1 MELLEKQIQSFL
13 SIGVGSGLD
22 KGNGNGHGLGFG
34 YGNGSGS
41 GFGFGPGYGNGRG
54 NGYGPGSGNG
64 NGYGPGSGYGY
75 GGGSGSGSGY
85 GYGNGNGRGN
95 GSGSGKGKG
104 SGIAEI
110 EGHKVYDVDN
120 IPTIITAV
128 HGNVAQGYLLLHNTR
143 LVPCYIVKE
152 ANKFAHGAT
161 LREAY
166 TALQEKLYD
175 GSTKEERIA
184 AFIRKFPDYDTP
196 YDNADLF
203 IYHHVLTGSCRMG
216 RENFVKNHGL
226 SLDGQTTVRQFV
238 ALTEDSYG
246 GKVIRR
252 LEEAYKVKH

>member
-1 MELLEKQIQSFL
+1 MELLETQIQTFISMV
-13 SIGVGSGLD
+13 VGHGCGNG
-22 KGNGNGHGLGFG
+22 KGNGCGCGSGSG

-41 GFGFGPGYGNGRG
+41 GN
-54 NGYGPGSGNG
+54 
-64 NGYGPGSGYGY
+64 GY
-75 GGGSGSGSGY
+75 GGGSGSGY
-85 GYGNGNGRGN
+85 GFGSGN
-95 GSGSGKGKG
+95 GSGSGSG
-104 SGIAEI
+104 SGNGSGNGNGIAEI
-110 EGHKVYDVDN
+110 EGHKVYDVDY

-128 HGNVAQGYLLLHNTR
+128 HGNVAQGYLLEHNTR
-143 LVPCYIVKE
+143 LIPCYIVKE

-175 GSTKEERIA
+175 DSTEEERIA
-184 AFIRKFPDYDTP
+184 AFIEKFPGYDTP

-203 IYHHVLTGSCRMG
+203 TYHHVLTGSCRMG

-246 GKVIRR
+246 GKVIRQ

>member
-1 MELLEKQIQSFL
+1 MELLETQIQTFISMV
-13 SIGVGSGLD
+13 VGCG
-22 KGNGNGHGLGFG
+22 KGKGK
-34 YGNGSGS
+34 GNGSGNGDGMGGGS
-41 GFGFGPGYGNGRG
+41 GYGG
-54 NGYGPGSGNG
+54 GSGNG
-64 NGYGPGSGYGY
+64 F

-85 GYGNGNGRGN
+85 GYGHGYGNGASYGYGYGGN
-95 GSGSGKGKG
+95 NGY
-104 SGIAEI
+104 GIAEI
-110 EGHKVYDVDN
+110 EGHKVYNVDDTL
-120 IPTIITAV
+120 TIITAV
-128 HGNVAQGYLLLHNTR
+128 HGNVAQGYLLEHNTR
-143 LVPCYIVKE
+143 LIPCYIVKE

-175 GSTKEERIA
+175 DSTEEERIA
-184 AFIRKFPDYDTP
+184 AFVEKFPDYDTP

-203 IYHHVLTGSCRMG
+203 AYHHVLTGSCRMG

>member
-1 MELLEKQIQSFL
+1 MELLKQQIQTFI
-13 SIGVGSGLD
+13 SIGVGVGSC
-22 KGNGNGHGLGFG
+22 FCYG
-34 YGNGSGS
+34 YGYGYGYGDGSGS
-41 GFGFGPGYGNGRG
+41 GYGSG
-54 NGYGPGSGNG
+54 NGYGSGSGN
-64 NGYGPGSGYGY
+64 GY

-85 GYGNGNGRGN
+85 GNGN
-95 GSGSGKGKG
+95 
-104 SGIAEI
+104 GIAEI
-110 EGHKVYDVDN
+110 EGHKVYDVDDT
-120 IPTIITAV
+120 PTIITAV
-128 HGNVAQGYLLLHNTR
+128 HGNVAQGYLLEHNTR
-143 LVPCYIVKE
+143 LIPCYIVKE

-184 AFIRKFPDYDTP
+184 AFIEKFPDYDTP

-203 IYHHVLTGSCRMG
+203 TYHHVLTGSCRMG

-226 SLDGQTTVRQFV
+226 SLDGKTTVRQFV

-246 GKVIRR
+246 GKVIRQ

>member
-1 MELLEKQIQSFL
+1 MELLEKQIQTFISMD
-13 SIGVGSGLD
+13 VGEG
-22 KGNGNGHGLGFG
+22 KGNGYGNGYSYSSGDGYGYGYGSGSGSGYGSGDG
-34 YGNGSGS
+34 YGNGSG
-41 GFGFGPGYGNGRG
+41 N
-54 NGYGPGSGNG
+54 
-64 NGYGPGSGYGY
+64 GY

-85 GYGNGNGRGN
+85 GNGNC
-95 GSGSGKGKG
+95 
-104 SGIAEI
+104 IAEI
-110 EGHKVYDVDN
+110 EGHKVYDVDDT
-120 IPTIITAV
+120 PTIITAV
-128 HGNVAQGYLLLHNTR
+128 HGNVAQGYLLEHNTR
-143 LVPCYIVKE
+143 LIPCYIVKE

-175 GSTKEERIA
+175 GSTVEERIA
-184 AFIRKFPDYDTP
+184 AFIEKFPGYDTP

-246 GKVIRR
+246 GKMIRH

>member
-1 MELLEKQIQSFL
+1 MELLKQQIQTFL
-13 SIGVGSGLD
+13 SIGVGSGG
-22 KGNGNGHGLGFG
+22 GNGSGYYSGNG
-34 YGNGSGS
+34 YGNGYGGY
-41 GFGFGPGYGNGRG
+41 GFGFG
-54 NGYGPGSGNG
+54 
-64 NGYGPGSGYGY
+64 GPGSGYGFGGGSGNGY
-75 GGGSGSGSGY
+75 GGGSGSGYGFGY
-85 GYGNGNGRGN
+85 GSGSGS

-110 EGHKVYDVDN
+110 EGHKVYNVDDT
-120 IPTIITAV
+120 PTIITAV
-128 HGNVAQGYLLLHNTR
+128 HGNVAQGYLLEHNTR
-143 LVPCYIVKE
+143 LIPCYIVKE

-175 GSTKEERIA
+175 GSTEEERIA
-184 AFIRKFPDYDTP
+184 AFVKQFPDYDTP

-203 IYHHVLTGSCRMG
+203 TYHHVLTGSCRMG

>member
-1 MELLEKQIQSFL
+1 MELLEAQIQTFL
-13 SIGVGSGLD
+13 SIGVGSGNGSVGGACSGNGHGFGYGNGGGGSGTGHGSGNGHGGGSGTGH
-22 KGNGNGHGLGFG
+22 GNGNGHGG
-34 YGNGSGS
+34 GSGT
-41 GFGFGPGYGNGRG
+41 GHG
-54 NGYGPGSGNG
+54 NGYGYSNGDGYGDGSGNG
-64 NGYGPGSGYGY
+64 LGL
-75 GGGSGSGSGY
+75 
-85 GYGNGNGRGN
+85 
-95 GSGSGKGKG
+95 
-104 SGIAEI
+104 GIVEI
-110 EGHKVYDVDN
+110 EGHKVYDVDDT
-120 IPTIITAV
+120 PTIITAV
-128 HGNVAQGYLLLHNTR
+128 HGNVAQGYLLEHNTR

-175 GSTKEERIA
+175 DSTEEERIA
-184 AFIRKFPDYDTP
+184 AFLRKFPDYDTP

-203 IYHHVLTGSCRMG
+203 TYHHVLTGSCRMG

-246 GKVIRR
+246 GKVIRQ